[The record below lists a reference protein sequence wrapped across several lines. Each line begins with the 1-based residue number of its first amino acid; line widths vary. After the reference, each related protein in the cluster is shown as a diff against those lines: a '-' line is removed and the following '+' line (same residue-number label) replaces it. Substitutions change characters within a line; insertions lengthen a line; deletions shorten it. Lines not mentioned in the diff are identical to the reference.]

1 MGHLECLCSCISVFC
16 NPVKRPAD
24 SDILATWIW
33 FTVEENVHWLGQSWH
48 KSLVNYPPIVSLCT
62 SNGNIGTT
70 SKFCS
75 VFWCFL
81 WQKISKI
88 DIVLA
93 HQPRRKKQCSFCFRF
108 SSSWMIPPFP
118 AFTDAL
124 NYVIIHVASSRGGL
138 GDWNFNHS
146 CLLQRH
152 FLGLFARCLL
162 FHICVVG
169 GEDEPF
175 QASLPFERHDQ

>member
-1 MGHLECLCSCISVFC
+1 MHLGHNHTRGWYVRTDRSLGWCQIRLKPSSVGKRLMDQYTQSGPCS
-16 NPVKRPAD
+16 N
-24 SDILATWIW
+24 
-33 FTVEENVHWLGQSWH
+33 
-48 KSLVNYPPIVSLCT
+48 VNYPPIVSLCT